1 MSDFAL
7 SMDVDDVSMVPSA
20 PSTGDDTKPRSEKN
34 KELAEELEK
43 QRERGTKQAA
53 TPKAAKIYEKACPVL
68 DCVLACNKKRFCLS
82 HFPAYEIICRKT
94 FPKEK
99 KPGNGKGKVKETD
112 EDDYNTE
119 QKAFV
124 KIFGSKSGEQL
135 LSQFVLNATL
145 APPPPHLPLY
155 ISPKQT
161 DSIMCAACRCL
172 QGHSSRRVQVFM
184 VQRLY

>member
-7 SMDVDDVSMVPSA
+7 SMDVDDVSMGPSA

-34 KELAEELEK
+34 KDLTEELEK

-53 TPKAAKIYEKACPVL
+53 TPKALKIYEKACPVI
-68 DCVLACNKKRFCLS
+68 DCVLACNKKSFCLS

-94 FPKEK
+94 FSKEK
-99 KPGNGKGKVKETD
+99 KPTKGKVKEQD
-112 EDDYNTE
+112 EEDYNTE

-124 KIFGSKSGEQL
+124 KFFGSKSGEQL

-145 APPPPHLPLY
+145 APPPPHFPLLRF
-155 ISPKQT
+155 PKANRFHHVCGMQM
-161 DSIMCAACRCL
+161 SAGP
-172 QGHSSRRVQVFM
+172 QQ
-184 VQRLY
+184 